1 MLSGEDIANAKDLLA
16 SVTLG
21 DPEPVVTGEMSTVDC
36 EDGHKV
42 LVNPVVLVFDGPPD
56 VDGNYPLPDTTGR
69 ETLVEWVER
78 HPQVPDRD
86 TLKRLLAAFGWRLP
100 TSAEAKTVFQS
111 ATVQCPDLPVPLR
124 DERLR
129 VMMSDGRLVFPGDP
143 EEVQTQG
150 GQLAVIAVRTS
161 QS

>member
-1 MLSGEDIANAKDLLA
+1 MHTPRSESELPGVDENDLTGEQITKAKECLA
-16 SVTLG
+16 SVG
-21 DPEPVVTGEMSTVDC
+21 NGPGVVDPVA
-36 EDGHKV
+36 
-42 LVNPVVLVFDGPPD
+42 LVFDGPPD
-56 VDGNYPLPDTTGR
+56 VDGNYPLPDTTIS

-124 DERLR
+124 DELLR
-129 VMMSDGRLVFPGDP
+129 VMMPDGRLVYPGDP
-143 EEVQTQG
+143 EEVQAQG
-150 GQLAVIAVRTS
+150 GRLAVIAVRPIES
-161 QS
+161 